1 MVLTIDIGN
10 SNIVLGVFDR
20 RELLFTARISTD
32 INKTADELAVMM
44 NEIFTIR
51 KLDSAAISGSI
62 ISSVVPALTGAMSTA
77 AELITGRAPFLVAPG
92 IKTGLNIRIDNPA
105 QLGSDL
111 LVDCV
116 AAAAMYPKPVIVA
129 DMGTATTLSV
139 VDEGNNMLGGAIM
152 PGVRTALNA
161 LISKTAQLPQISIDS
176 PKKAI
181 GTNTNDSMRSGIVLG
196 SAGMLDG
203 MIERFEE
210 ELGREAFVVAT
221 GGLSGEI
228 CKHTRKKILHNPDL
242 LLQGLYILYLRNN
255 PAE

>member
-10 SNIVLGVFDR
+10 SNIVLGVFRD
-20 RELLFTARISTD
+20 RELAFTARISSD
-32 INKTADELAVMM
+32 INKTADELAVMI

-51 KLDSAAISGSI
+51 GVDRAEITGSI
-62 ISSVVPALTGAMSTA
+62 ISSVVPALTDAMSTA
-77 AELITGRAPFLVAPG
+77 AELITGKAPFLVAPG

-129 DMGTATTLSV
+129 DMGTATTMSV
-139 VDEGNNMLGGAIM
+139 VDAGNNMLGGVIM

-176 PKKAI
+176 PKKVI

-196 SAGMLDG
+196 SASMLDG
-203 MIERFEE
+203 MIGRIEE

-228 CKHTRKKILHNPDL
+228 CKHTKRKVLHNPNL
-242 LLQGLYILYLRNN
+242 LLQGLYILYVRNN
-255 PAE
+255 QPE

>member
-62 ISSVVPALTGAMSTA
+62 ISSVVPALTSAMSTA
-77 AELITGRAPFLVAPG
+77 AELITGKAPFLVAPG

-181 GTNTNDSMRSGIVLG
+181 GTNTHDSMRSGIVLG

-255 PAE
+255 QTE

>member
-32 INKTADELAVMM
+32 ISRTADELAVMM

-51 KLDSAAISGSI
+51 GVDRTVISGSI

-77 AELITGRAPFLVAPG
+77 AELITGKAPFLVAPG

-255 PAE
+255 QTE